1 MKFVGFRRKWM
12 LAGFAA
18 AFLIGDMFL
27 AVRGAAVSSVE
38 FLYGVAGFSL
48 TQVFWTVGQ
57 LREARRSDRLCQ
69 GAADLRRRVGRRRFS
84 VREETP
90 DEVRVRYLEHR
101 VRAVAGDFY
110 LGH

>member
-1 MKFVGFRRKWM
+1 MTDLHGVALFRRAWM

-48 TQVFWTVGQ
+48 AQVLWNSAG
-57 LREARRSDRLCQ
+57 RHPYD
-69 GAADLRRRVGRRRFS
+69 GGRREPQGRQVGS
-84 VREETP
+84 
-90 DEVRVRYLEHR
+90 DG
-101 VRAVAGDFY
+101 A
-110 LGH
+110 